1 MKTSRIFLLIIAGI
15 VVLVAAAVFYL
26 VRNLDSLVASAI
38 EKYGTEAAGTSV
50 QVQAVEIRIREGMG
64 SVRGLTVANP
74 PGFTDRDIFSLGE
87 IVLDLDAASLTSE
100 LPIVEEIRIG
110 EPSLLFEVNESAK
123 TNLDV
128 LKQNVGRIGERR
140 KKEGAEAEKD
150 QPRLLVRRL
159 TIEGGQGILDLTA
172 VGGREVQA
180 KLPPITLTDIGGEQ
194 GVTPTAL
201 GEAVLAALIKNLEQA
216 AVRQGVEKAV
226 RDRLG
231 EEAGRLEEKLD
242 EKVAPGAGEALKKM
256 LGK

>member
-1 MKTSRIFLLIIAGI
+1 MKRSRIVLLIIAVI

-38 EKYGTEAAGTSV
+38 EKYGTEAAGTPV
-50 QVQAVEIRIREGMG
+50 QVQTVEIRLKEGLG
-64 SVRGLTVANP
+64 SVRGLTVDNP
-74 PGFTDRDIFSLGE
+74 PGFSDRDIFSLGE
-87 IVLDLDAASLTSE
+87 IVLDLDTASLTSE
-100 LPIVEEIRIG
+100 LPVVEEIRIG
-110 EPSLLFEVNESAK
+110 EPALLFELNASAK
-123 TNLDV
+123 SNLDV
-128 LKQNVGRIGERR
+128 LKKNIQQIGERR

-159 TIEGGQGILDLTA
+159 AIEGGQGILDLTA
-172 VGGREVQA
+172 IGGREVQA